1 MPDWRG
7 TAVVHILFMRC
18 WYIGCTPSFQ
28 VGLSRF
34 DSDTPLHT
42 KYIEVFMSSGFSF
55 DEFSRLAKPVSDY
68 LREHGNPHDIAV
80 ITDERADILC
90 GQLGVI
96 FPENTEK
103 E

>member
-1 MPDWRG
+1 
-7 TAVVHILFMRC
+7 
-18 WYIGCTPSFQ
+18 
-28 VGLSRF
+28 
-34 DSDTPLHT
+34 
-42 KYIEVFMSSGFSF
+42 MSSNFSF

>member
-1 MPDWRG
+1 MNNK
-7 TAVVHILFMRC
+7 F
-18 WYIGCTPSFQ
+18 S
-28 VGLSRF
+28 
-34 DSDTPLHT
+34 
-42 KYIEVFMSSGFSF
+42 IE
-55 DEFSRLAKPVSDY
+55 EFEKLAKPVSDY
-68 LREHGNPHDIAV
+68 LAEYGNPHDIAV

>member
-1 MPDWRG
+1 
-7 TAVVHILFMRC
+7 
-18 WYIGCTPSFQ
+18 
-28 VGLSRF
+28 
-34 DSDTPLHT
+34 
-42 KYIEVFMSSGFSF
+42 MSSSFSIE
-55 DEFSRLAKPVSDY
+55 EFEKLAKPVSDY

-80 ITDERADILC
+80 ITYERADILC